1 MVIEPLKIEIPM
13 ANISNVI
20 AVSMGKGRGGGHIR
34 LTKVNI
40 VTWRHKKWVRSIL
53 TERVFLS
60 MSLGVGRKCS
70 VVVCRENTI
79 LTVSRIDTSFI
90 YTIILQVIN
99 RDCF

>member
-40 VTWRHKKWVRSIL
+40 VTWRHKQ
-53 TERVFLS
+53 
-60 MSLGVGRKCS
+60 MG
-70 VVVCRENTI
+70 
-79 LTVSRIDTSFI
+79 
-90 YTIILQVIN
+90 
-99 RDCF
+99 